1 RRSRV
6 ITSCHACRTD
16 RTKCDRI
23 HPVCGRCARRGGTCH
38 WAGSALKSASA
49 TKTSHHQQP
58 HQRDFGV
65 AHSQPLDEDIRPGYL
80 ALQGG
85 GRSRYVHNNFWANVG
100 HKGVELDELLSTVSI
115 FPFPNCCCSLAP
127 SEQFCAPA
135 AADSQNVGNASSQD
149 VKIPSP
155 EPGIRCNRKYSLSQL
170 LDALPPQ
177 EICNELYQ
185 KFLDNIHPITPLL
198 HIPTFQSQYIRFWH
212 WFQSWDRRK
221 IPNGLLAETPSFLPL
236 LFAVLFAGSIAAST
250 DIPGEDPE
258 VRSFSA
264 ISTSLY
270 RSHSQAL
277 SLVSFPQSPTIYS
290 LIAYLIAQNLLIR
303 EESLSS
309 CSFLSVALRIAQAMG
324 LNRDGTYFKLDL
336 IQAEIRR
343 RVWWHIIHTDI
354 MTCFPSG
361 LPPLMVIDDQYDT
374 QMISE
379 LKDEYI
385 GGPADGT
392 INQEEMQHSTQVD
405 IRYVVAVGRYR
416 ITNLMRKIL
425 RRQFSVLP
433 MSGKDIMTLKEA
445 VDEQSTE
452 TGMRIEQI
460 AAMKLNSGGPSRH
473 DQRNNASSSIL
484 GRCPDTSIAKVFQ
497 TWSQKLL
504 RLLTHKSYC
513 MLYQPLLKGV
523 YGGLNSRLRKD
534 ALCHCH
540 AYVETFLDMSTGPEF
555 HPFYWLYPGT
565 YQPLQATAILL
576 DDVLKSPF
584 SEEAQHSR
592 MLVEK
597 LFSLVGPH
605 GIGLSNGRNSNRDLS
620 PAGKEVWEMLRRLRR
635 RAWKKAGIDPDMAW
649 LDD

>member
-1 RRSRV
+1 M
-6 ITSCHACRTD
+6 
-16 RTKCDRI
+16 
-23 HPVCGRCARRGGTCH
+23 
-38 WAGSALKSASA
+38 
-49 TKTSHHQQP
+49 
-58 HQRDFGV
+58 
-65 AHSQPLDEDIRPGYL
+65 
-80 ALQGG
+80 
-85 GRSRYVHNNFWANVG
+85 
-100 HKGVELDELLSTVSI
+100 ELDELLSTVSI
-115 FPFPNCCCSLAP
+115 FPFPNCCCSYSLAP

-135 AADSQNVGNASSQD
+135 TADPQNVGNASSQD
-149 VKIPSP
+149 AKIPSP

-250 DIPGEDPE
+250 DISGEDPE
-258 VRSFSA
+258 VKSFSA

-385 GGPADGT
+385 GSPADGT
-392 INQEEMQHSTQVD
+392 FNQEEMQYPTQFENLQYSVSNTDSCSHDDQRVD
-405 IRYVVAVGRYR
+405 IHYVVAVGRYR

-473 DQRNNASSSIL
+473 NQRNNASSSIL
-484 GRCPDTSIAKVFQ
+484 GRCPDISIAKVFQ

-523 YGGLNSRLRKD
+523 YDGFNSRLRK
-534 ALCHCH
+534 
-540 AYVETFLDMSTGPEF
+540 E
-555 HPFYWLYPGT
+555 
-565 YQPLQATAILL
+565 
-576 DDVLKSPF
+576 
-584 SEEAQHSR
+584 
-592 MLVEK
+592 
-597 LFSLVGPH
+597 
-605 GIGLSNGRNSNRDLS
+605 
-620 PAGKEVWEMLRRLRR
+620 
-635 RAWKKAGIDPDMAW
+635 
-649 LDD
+649 